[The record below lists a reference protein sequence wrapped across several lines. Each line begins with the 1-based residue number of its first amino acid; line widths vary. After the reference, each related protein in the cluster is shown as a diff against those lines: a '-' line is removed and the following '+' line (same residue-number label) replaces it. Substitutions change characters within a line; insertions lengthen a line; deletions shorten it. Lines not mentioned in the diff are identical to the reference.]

1 MFHFFRRHQTWGLI
15 VIALVI
21 VSFVIF
27 FSPYS
32 KMQGRSGGGSGDLG
46 SIGGRPVEPDEYY
59 HAVKEA
65 RLEYLLRYRTWPED
79 NPSSRQMGYDPQR
92 QAMNRLLLLKQ
103 LKELKIEASDQAVAN
118 QIAEYFRD
126 AEKGAFDLQNYEA
139 FLQHTLAQA
148 GISRREF
155 EDFVRHEVGIAQ
167 LVAVAGLHGQLVTPR
182 EAEASY
188 RLENEQLSTEV
199 VVFPS
204 SNYLASVTVDPAA
217 LAQFYTNRQSVYRIP
232 ERVQVSYVKFDVTNY
247 LAEAD
252 QTMAQNTNINRAI
265 EMMYRQRGTNYYA
278 DAAGQPLSEAAAKE
292 KIKEEIRRGEF
303 ALPIARKKASAFAN
317 ELYNQPVQPDI
328 LEKFAAAQG
337 YQTAV
342 SEPFSEAQG
351 PSDLPALKN
360 FGEKAFK
367 LTPEA
372 PFSAPIPTEEGV
384 YIVALKNRIPSSVP
398 PLDSIRD
405 ILIADYRN
413 TQARDLA
420 RQAGFTFY
428 NTLTNGLAQGKSFD
442 TVCQEANVTP
452 IKVPPFSSKTS
463 TLPQFE
469 STVSLQE
476 LKNVAFNLVPGKP
489 STFVPSR
496 QGGFVL
502 YVVERLPVSADQ
514 LKTELASHMAEMRQE
529 RLYMAFN
536 EWFNK
541 ETEKAKVRMPKT
553 SKEAN

>member
-1 MFHFFRRHQTWGLI
+1 
-15 VIALVI
+15 
-21 VSFVIF
+21 
-27 FSPYS
+27 
-32 KMQGRSGGGSGDLG
+32 MQGRYGGGRIGDLG
-46 SIGGRPVEPDEYY
+46 SIGGRPVEPEEYY

-79 NPSSRQMGYDPQR
+79 NASSRQMGYDPSR
-92 QAMNRLLLLKQ
+92 QAMNRLLLLKK
-103 LKELKIEASDQAVAN
+103 LKEFKIEPSDQAVAN

-126 AEKGAFDLQNYEA
+126 PERGSFDLQSYEN
-139 FLQHTLAQA
+139 FLKGTLAQP

-167 LVAVAGLHGQLVTPR
+167 LVALAGLHGQLVTPR
-182 EAEASY
+182 EAETSF
-188 RLENEQLSTEV
+188 RLENEQLSTEA

-217 LAQFYTNRQSVYRIP
+217 LAQFYTNRQSIYRLP

-252 QTMAQNTNINRAI
+252 QMMAQNTNINRAI
-265 EMMYRQRGTNYYA
+265 DMVYRQRGTNYYT
-278 DAAGQPLSEAAAKE
+278 DTTGQPLPEAAAKE
-292 KIKEEIRRGEF
+292 KIKEEIRRSEF
-303 ALPIARKKASAFAN
+303 GLQTARKKASAFAN

-337 YQTAV
+337 HEAKI
-342 SEPFSEAQG
+342 SEPFTQAQG
-351 PSDLPALKN
+351 PSDLPTLKN
-360 FGEKAFK
+360 LTEKAFK

-372 PFSAPIPTEEGV
+372 PFSAPIIAEDGV
-384 YIVALKNRIPSSVP
+384 YIIALKNRIPSSVP

-405 ILIADYRN
+405 MALADYQN
-413 TQARDLA
+413 TQARELS
-420 RQAGFTFY
+420 RQAGSAFY

-442 TVCQEANVTP
+442 AVCQEANVTP
-452 IKVPPFSSKTS
+452 IKVPPFSSKTRA
-463 TLPQFE
+463 LPEIE
-469 STVSLQE
+469 SIVSLQE
-476 LKNVAFNLVPGKP
+476 LKNVAFNLVPGKS

-502 YVVERLPVSADQ
+502 YVVARLPVPADQ